1 MDTLIP
7 SVTTPNL
14 TPGTDNSQ
22 VGGSLDVSGTDLGN
36 LKPGTTLNVTIQTSL
51 ENFVNSVKLEANNQ
65 LFEIP
70 VKLNLTANTQ
80 SLQLP
85 ESRPYPA
92 EIRVTA
98 SQPEAVAF
106 KFITIDGRQPESFVQ
121 ILRPQELPEQ
131 QTALD
136 NRSVINTT
144 SNGIKT
150 EVQLHNLSFKT
161 VAAQVLDVKQLSPEI
176 SAKLPPLQLEIA
188 FQQVA
193 SPEKMSLPP
202 ETRAVIQNLK
212 IVLQQPQLAEFPLEV
227 ENAAQNLVGKPL
239 PAITLVRPEINL
251 TSFQT
256 PLGEVISATP
266 LRLDNQ
272 LPVELVIKSIIT
284 PPDLQAKISANPLAA
299 SVRLVEKLAEMPSL
313 IKISEPPSAPQT
325 AAPVTKLLEALKPL
339 NLPEQTMS
347 DIVSKMPAGDK
358 KMLVNLVNYVKASVH
373 QDIKQWLGPELVD
386 RLAASGPEGREAL
399 QQLTTAFNNSTRE
412 TPAWR
417 MVEIPFYNGESLEK
431 IRLAVKKYNE
441 DDEESPEQQK
451 QKYGTRFVVDTN
463 FTKLGRFQFDGYSL
477 LRDKRFD
484 LIIRTERQVSN
495 DLCANIMR
503 IFKNTLHEVDY
514 VGTIKVNVKE
524 NFIKIGEDV
533 SNETLPTGIFI

>member
-22 VGGSLDVSGTDLGN
+22 IGGSLDVSGTDLGN

-51 ENFVNSVKLEANNQ
+51 ENFVNSVKLEVNNR

-85 ESRPYPA
+85 EPRPYPA

-121 ILRPQELPEQ
+121 ILRPQNSPEQ
-131 QTALD
+131 QTALE
-136 NRSVINTT
+136 NSPIINTT

-161 VAAQVLDVKQLSPEI
+161 VAAQVLDVKQLPPEI

-212 IVLQQPQLAEFPLEV
+212 TVLQQPQLAEFPLKV
-227 ENAAQNLVGKPL
+227 EDAVQNLVGKPL

-272 LPVELVIKSIIT
+272 LPVQLVIKSIIT
-284 PPDLQAKISANPLAA
+284 PPDLQTKISANPLAA
-299 SVRLVEKLAEMPSL
+299 SVQLVEKLAEMPSL
-313 IKISEPPSAPQT
+313 IKISEPQSVPQT
-325 AAPVTKLLEALKPL
+325 AAPVTKLLETLKPL
-339 NLPEQTMS
+339 NLPEQIMS

-484 LIIRTERQVSN
+484 LIIRTERQVSD